1 VNALEKKPDRKHHR
15 SFALPYLANTDKMA
29 EYQEFQQWVVPVDPY
44 YRLTVPINEA
54 NYGQRLQC
62 FLMDFLQTPLD
73 HDPASPPRGWFL
85 SSTLPETL
93 LFHKKFNNGNDYINP
108 YGIQFL
114 QGLGDVEVSVY
125 VFKDKDPQVG
135 GRMHYRI
142 EALAVCFDQHGRR
155 IMEPSGDSCMG
166 FLAIQVRIV
175 FLLIFCFLPR
185 RSCFGASI
193 LTYSLAA
200 ALLPNSQL
208 ISENSN

>member
-1 VNALEKKPDRKHHR
+1 MNALEKKPDRKHHR

-166 FLAIQVRIV
+166 FLAIQVRICLFTN
-175 FLLIFCFLPR
+175 FLF
-185 RSCFGASI
+185 SS
-193 LTYSLAA
+193 T
-200 ALLPNSQL
+200 
-208 ISENSN
+208 